1 MIGEVN
7 RNHSYTFFIFLFFV
21 LFLLHDFSIS
31 TNTLSST
38 EVLTISSNKTI
49 VSPGGVFELGFFK
62 ILGDSWYLGI
72 WYNNVSEKT
81 YVWVANRDNPLSDY
95 VGILKITNANLVLLN
110 HSNTPVW
117 STNLTGAVRSPLVAE
132 LLDNGNFVLRDS
144 KTNDPDGFLWQ
155 SFDFPTNTLLPQM
168 KLGWDHKRGTNR
180 FLTSWKN
187 SFDPS
192 SGVYTFKLGTG
203 GSPEFFGFTSFLE
216 VYRSGPWDGLRF
228 SGIPEMQQWEDIIYN
243 FTENRE
249 EVTYTFR
256 VTDHSSYSRLTINTV
271 GRLEG
276 FMWEPRQQQWNMF
289 WFMPKDTCDLYG
301 ICGPYAYCDMSKSL
315 ACNCIKGFQPLY
327 PVEWESGDVTGRCRR
342 KTPLTCSEDRFFPLK
357 NMKLPATT
365 AAIVDKRIGL
375 KECEEKC
382 KRNCNCTAY
391 ANSDIRNGGSGCIIW
406 IGEFRD
412 IRTYAA
418 DGQDLF
424 VRLAAAE
431 FVERTNISGKIIGL
445 IIGATFMLGVSF
457 IMYCFWKR
465 KQKRASTTTSI
476 GYRDRIQEFI
486 ITNGVVMSSG
496 RRLLGENETE
506 DLELPLTEFQTV
518 VMATDNFSDSNIL
531 GRGGFGIVYKGRLLD
546 GQDIAVKRL
555 SEMSSQGTNEFK
567 NEVRLIARLQHI
579 NLVRLLSCCIYADE
593 KILIYEYLENGS
605 LDSHLFETTQSS
617 NKLNWQ
623 RRFDII
629 NGIARGLLYLH
640 QDSRFK
646 IIHRDMKASN
656 VLLDKNMT
664 PKISDF
670 GMARIFERD
679 ETEANTRKVV
689 GTYGYM
695 SPEYA
700 MEGIFSV
707 KSDIFSF
714 GVLVLEIISG
724 KRNRGF
730 YNSGQDNN
738 LLGYTWEKWKEGN
751 GLEIVDS
758 TIVDSSSS
766 MSTFRP
772 HEVLRCI
779 QIGLLCVQE
788 RAEDRP
794 KMSSVVLM
802 LGSEKGEIPHPKR
815 PGYCVSNV
823 SPDTDSSS
831 STKRDNE
838 SSTVNQITISVINA
852 R

>member
-1 MIGEVN
+1 MRGAVPNIH
-7 RNHSYTFFIFLFFV
+7 HSYIFFFLFFV
-21 LFLLHDFSIS
+21 IVLFPDFSIS
-31 TNTLSST
+31 ANTLSAT
-38 EVLTISSNKTI
+38 ESLTISSNKTI
-49 VSPGGVFELGFFK
+49 VSPGGVFELGFFR

-72 WYNNVSEKT
+72 WYKKISQRT
-81 YVWVANRDNPLSDY
+81 YVWVANRDNPLSNPI
-95 VGILKITNANLVLLN
+95 GILKISNANLVILDN
-110 HSNTPVW
+110 SDISVW
-117 STNLTGAVRSPLVAE
+117 TTNLTGAVRSPVVAE

-144 KTNDPDGFLWQ
+144 KINESDEFLWQ
-155 SFDFPTNTLLPQM
+155 SFDFPTDTLLPQM
-168 KLGWDHKRGTNR
+168 KLGRDHKRGLNR
-180 FLTSWKN
+180 FLTSWKS

-192 SGVYTFKLGTG
+192 SGSFMFKLETRGL
-203 GSPEFFGFTSFLE
+203 PEFFGFTTFLE

-228 SGIPEMQQWEDIIYN
+228 SGIPEMQQWDDIIYN
-243 FTENRE
+243 FTENRD
-249 EVTYTFR
+249 EVAYTFR
-256 VTDHSSYSRLTINTV
+256 VTEHNFYSRLTINTV

-276 FMWEPRQQQWNMF
+276 FMWEPTQQEWNMF

-301 ICGPYAYCDMSKSL
+301 ICGPYAYCDMSTSP
-315 ACNCIKGFQPLY
+315 ACNCIKGFQPLSQQ
-327 PVEWESGDVTGRCRR
+327 EWASGDVTGRCRR
-342 KTPLTCSEDRFFPLK
+342 KTQLTCGEDRFFKLM

-365 AAIVDKRIGL
+365 AAVVDKRIGL
-375 KECEEKC
+375 KECEKKC
-382 KRNCNCTAY
+382 KTHCNCTAY
-391 ANSDIRNGGSGCIIW
+391 ANSDVRNGGSGCIIW

-412 IRTYAA
+412 IRNYAA
-418 DGQDLF
+418 DGQDLY
-424 VRLAAAE
+424 VRLAPAE
-431 FVERTNISGKIIGL
+431 FGERSNISGKIIGL
-445 IIGATFMLGVSF
+445 IIGISLMLVLSF
-457 IMYCFWKR
+457 IMYCFWKK
-465 KQKRASTTTSI
+465 KQRRARATAAPI
-476 GYRDRIQEFI
+476 GYRDRIQESI

-496 RRLLGENETE
+496 RRLLGEKE
-506 DLELPLTEFQTV
+506 DLELPLTEFETV

-546 GQDIAVKRL
+546 GQEIAVKRL

-623 RRFDII
+623 TRFNII

-707 KSDIFSF
+707 KSDVFSF
-714 GVLVLEIISG
+714 GVLVLEIVSG

-730 YNSGQDNN
+730 HNSGQDNN
-738 LLGYTWEKWKEGN
+738 LLGYTWENWKEGK

-758 TIVDSSSS
+758 IIVDSSSS
-766 MSTFRP
+766 MSLFRP

-802 LGSEKGEIPHPKR
+802 LGSEKGEIPQPKR
-815 PGYCVSNV
+815 PGYCVGRS
-823 SPDTDSSS
+823 SLDTDSSL
-831 STKRDNE
+831 STKRDSE
-838 SSTVNQITISVINA
+838 SLTVNQITVSVINA